1 VLAPHINW
9 LHPLKRWDI
18 CVHIDTDWHWKATF
32 LNYVKQHVTHIFTS
46 YIPLKSLHLYMC
58 NYTST
63 GLTSDAFLTA
73 VMLKPELEI
82 PEPCA
87 IPILATP
94 TLATSI
100 LATPIL
106 PTPVTVVVK
115 DYQMLVIALPVAMV
129 TILLVVSVV
138 SIGVF
143 LCLRSRHKRW
153 R

>member
-1 VLAPHINW
+1 M
-9 LHPLKRWDI
+9 
-18 CVHIDTDWHWKATF
+18 
-32 LNYVKQHVTHIFTS
+32 Y
-46 YIPLKSLHLYMC
+46 

-63 GLTSDAFLTA
+63 GLTSDVFLTA

-82 PEPCA
+82 PELCA

-94 TLATSI
+94 ILATPI

-106 PTPVTVVVK
+106 PTPVTVLVK

-129 TILLVVSVV
+129 TILLVVGVV

-143 LCLRSRHKRW
+143 LCLRSRRKRW

>member
-1 VLAPHINW
+1 M
-9 LHPLKRWDI
+9 
-18 CVHIDTDWHWKATF
+18 
-32 LNYVKQHVTHIFTS
+32 Y
-46 YIPLKSLHLYMC
+46 

-73 VMLKPELEI
+73 VMLKPVLEI
-82 PEPCA
+82 LEPCA

-94 TLATSI
+94 ILATSI

-115 DYQMLVIALPVAMV
+115 DYQVLIIALPVAMV

-143 LCLRSRHKRW
+143 LCLRSRRKRW